1 MLVKFIHQMLVKI
14 LQSPWVVDDGS
25 VNEFFITTFPSSVTD
40 LDIMVLAEAN
50 RG

>member
-25 VNEFFITTFPSSVTD
+25 VNEFFITTFDRFRYNGS
-40 LDIMVLAEAN
+40 
-50 RG
+50 R